1 MIPQCVTCL
10 NEATVRF
17 IQELLVK
24 RGNEQE
30 HQEEEEVEEEEMDD
44 NLTERIEEA
53 RGVLEK
59 LEEIRRDAKD
69 GRPTD
74 PFETVDLHP
83 SPLARLDDEMLTQI
97 FKLKLMSSPCQNQ
110 GYVLD
115 GYPKTFDQAV
125 SLFGG
130 KCEQLSS
137 LLVQPT
143 ISSLV

>member
-1 MIPQCVTCL
+1 MPQCVTYL
-10 NEATVRF
+10 NEASVCS

-24 RGNEQE
+24 RGSEQE
-30 HQEEEEVEEEEMDD
+30 QQEEEEAEEEEMDD

-69 GRPTD
+69 GRQTD
-74 PFETVDLHP
+74 PFETADSHP
-83 SPLARLDDEMLTQI
+83 SPLARLDDEMLTQV
-97 FKLKLMSSPCQNQ
+97 FKLKLTSSPCQNQ

-130 KCEQLSS
+130 EYEQL
-137 LLVQPT
+137 
-143 ISSLV
+143 